1 MLTFQNKT
9 CRRGKLPRI
18 SIKWRIFLAKTEKLP
33 CFTFGMEFAIFALE
47 KCILRRKCK
56 TDVPRA
62 IFRRTI
68 KQERIEMAEDLNQQ
82 EPTAEEKAKF
92 EADVLKAAE
101 DAMKLDESRKTK
113 DESVSD
119 SVCHP
124 EEQCDEGSSPDAAAD
139 AAAEQP
145 AEPAADASTSSAAET
160 AALKAALAD
169 ANDRNLRLMA
179 EFDNY
184 RRRTAKEQ
192 LELIETA
199 NGKLL
204 EKLSEVQDN
213 FERAFASENKA
224 QDLEAFEK
232 GMQMIYNQFAKILTD
247 AGLEQ
252 IDPTGAEFD
261 PNCHEALMQQPSETV
276 PEGHVVTVFQKG
288 YKLKNKILKTAK
300 VIVSSGK

>member
-1 MLTFQNKT
+1 
-9 CRRGKLPRI
+9 
-18 SIKWRIFLAKTEKLP
+18 
-33 CFTFGMEFAIFALE
+33 
-47 KCILRRKCK
+47 
-56 TDVPRA
+56 
-62 IFRRTI
+62 
-68 KQERIEMAEDLNQQ
+68 MAEDKNEQ

-92 EADVLKAAE
+92 EQDVLKAAE
-101 DAMKLDESRKTK
+101 DAMKMEAEANKADEAQA
-113 DESVSD
+113 E
-119 SVCHP
+119 
-124 EEQCDEGSSPDAAAD
+124 

-145 AEPAADASTSSAAET
+145 AEAADQPADQAPESTESAEDV
-160 AALKAALAD
+160 LKAELAA

-179 EFDNY
+179 EFDNF
-184 RRRTAKEQ
+184 RRRSAKEQ

-224 QDLEAFEK
+224 KDLEAFEK

>member
-1 MLTFQNKT
+1 
-9 CRRGKLPRI
+9 
-18 SIKWRIFLAKTEKLP
+18 
-33 CFTFGMEFAIFALE
+33 
-47 KCILRRKCK
+47 
-56 TDVPRA
+56 
-62 IFRRTI
+62 
-68 KQERIEMAEDLNQQ
+68 MADDLNGQ

-92 EADVLKAAE
+92 EQDVLKAAE
-101 DAMKLDESRKTK
+101 DAMKMEAEANKADEAQSADAPADT
-113 DESVSD
+113 SA
-119 SVCHP
+119 
-124 EEQCDEGSSPDAAAD
+124 EQSTDAAAD
-139 AAAEQP
+139 AAPESSESAE
-145 AEPAADASTSSAAET
+145 DV
-160 AALKAALAD
+160 LKAELAA

-224 QDLEAFEK
+224 QDLDAFEK

>member
-1 MLTFQNKT
+1 
-9 CRRGKLPRI
+9 
-18 SIKWRIFLAKTEKLP
+18 
-33 CFTFGMEFAIFALE
+33 
-47 KCILRRKCK
+47 
-56 TDVPRA
+56 
-62 IFRRTI
+62 
-68 KQERIEMAEDLNQQ
+68 MAEDLNGQ

-92 EADVLKAAE
+92 EQDVLKAAE
-101 DAMKLDESRKTK
+101 DAMKMEAEANKADEAQSAEAPADT
-113 DESVSD
+113 SA
-119 SVCHP
+119 
-124 EEQCDEGSSPDAAAD
+124 EQSTDAAAD
-139 AAAEQP
+139 AAPESSESAE
-145 AEPAADASTSSAAET
+145 DV
-160 AALKAALAD
+160 LKAELAA

-261 PNCHEALMQQPSETV
+261 PNMHEALMQQPSETV

>member
-1 MLTFQNKT
+1 
-9 CRRGKLPRI
+9 
-18 SIKWRIFLAKTEKLP
+18 
-33 CFTFGMEFAIFALE
+33 
-47 KCILRRKCK
+47 
-56 TDVPRA
+56 
-62 IFRRTI
+62 
-68 KQERIEMAEDLNQQ
+68 MAEDLNEQ

-101 DAMKLDESRKTK
+101 DAMKMEAEANK
-113 DESVSD
+113 D
-119 SVCHP
+119 
-124 EEQCDEGSSPDAAAD
+124 DAQAEASAEPSAEAAT
-139 AAAEQP
+139 EQP
-145 AEPAADASTSSAAET
+145 AEAAAEVDPT
-160 AALKAALAD
+160 EALKQQLAD

-261 PNCHEALMQQPSETV
+261 PNMHEALMQQPSETV

>member
-1 MLTFQNKT
+1 
-9 CRRGKLPRI
+9 
-18 SIKWRIFLAKTEKLP
+18 
-33 CFTFGMEFAIFALE
+33 
-47 KCILRRKCK
+47 
-56 TDVPRA
+56 
-62 IFRRTI
+62 
-68 KQERIEMAEDLNQQ
+68 MAEDLNQQ

-92 EADVLKAAE
+92 EQDVLKAAE
-101 DAMKLDESRKTK
+101 DAMKMEAEANK
-113 DESVSD
+113 
-119 SVCHP
+119 
-124 EEQCDEGSSPDAAAD
+124 AD
-139 AAAEQP
+139 ASDAQAEAAEQP
-145 AEPAADASTSSAAET
+145 AEAAEKPAEPAE
-160 AALKAALAD
+160 AAPSAEEVLKQQLAD

-261 PNCHEALMQQPSETV
+261 PNMHEALMQQPSETV

>member
-1 MLTFQNKT
+1 
-9 CRRGKLPRI
+9 
-18 SIKWRIFLAKTEKLP
+18 
-33 CFTFGMEFAIFALE
+33 
-47 KCILRRKCK
+47 
-56 TDVPRA
+56 
-62 IFRRTI
+62 
-68 KQERIEMAEDLNQQ
+68 MAEDLNQQ

-92 EADVLKAAE
+92 EQDVLKAAE
-101 DAMKLDESRKTK
+101 DAMKMEAEANQADAN
-113 DESVSD
+113 
-119 SVCHP
+119 
-124 EEQCDEGSSPDAAAD
+124 AAAD
-139 AAAEQP
+139 AQAEAPADAADSAAAAEQP
-145 AEPAADASTSSAAET
+145 AEPESTESAEDV
-160 AALKAALAD
+160 LKAELAA

-179 EFDNY
+179 EFDNF
-184 RRRTAKEQ
+184 RRRSAKEQ

-224 QDLEAFEK
+224 KDLEAFEK

-261 PNCHEALMQQPSETV
+261 PNCHEALMQQPSETI

>member
-1 MLTFQNKT
+1 
-9 CRRGKLPRI
+9 
-18 SIKWRIFLAKTEKLP
+18 
-33 CFTFGMEFAIFALE
+33 
-47 KCILRRKCK
+47 
-56 TDVPRA
+56 
-62 IFRRTI
+62 
-68 KQERIEMAEDLNQQ
+68 MAEDLNQQ

-92 EADVLKAAE
+92 EQDVLKAAE
-101 DAMKLDESRKTK
+101 EAMKMEAEANKADNA
-113 DESVSD
+113 
-119 SVCHP
+119 
-124 EEQCDEGSSPDAAAD
+124 QAD
-139 AAAEQP
+139 ASTEQP
-145 AEPAADASTSSAAET
+145 AEAAEKPAESAE
-160 AALKAALAD
+160 AAPSAEEVLKQQLAD

-179 EFDNY
+179 EFDNF
-184 RRRTAKEQ
+184 RRRSAKEQ
-192 LELIETA
+192 LDIIETA

-224 QDLEAFEK
+224 KDLDAFEK

-261 PNCHEALMQQPSETV
+261 PNMHEARMQQPSETS

>member
-1 MLTFQNKT
+1 
-9 CRRGKLPRI
+9 
-18 SIKWRIFLAKTEKLP
+18 
-33 CFTFGMEFAIFALE
+33 
-47 KCILRRKCK
+47 
-56 TDVPRA
+56 
-62 IFRRTI
+62 
-68 KQERIEMAEDLNQQ
+68 MAEDKNEQ

-92 EADVLKAAE
+92 EQDVMKAAE
-101 DAMKLDESRKTK
+101 EAMKMEAEANKA
-113 DESVSD
+113 
-119 SVCHP
+119 
-124 EEQCDEGSSPDAAAD
+124 DAQAEAPAD

-145 AEPAADASTSSAAET
+145 ADAAAEKPADGSTSSPTEADPTET
-160 AALKAALAD
+160 LKAELAA

-179 EFDNY
+179 EFDNF
-184 RRRTAKEQ
+184 RRRSAKEQ

-213 FERAFASENKA
+213 FERAFATENKA
-224 QDLEAFEK
+224 KDLEAFEK

-261 PNCHEALMQQPSETV
+261 PNCHEALMQQPSETI

>member
-1 MLTFQNKT
+1 
-9 CRRGKLPRI
+9 
-18 SIKWRIFLAKTEKLP
+18 
-33 CFTFGMEFAIFALE
+33 
-47 KCILRRKCK
+47 
-56 TDVPRA
+56 
-62 IFRRTI
+62 
-68 KQERIEMAEDLNQQ
+68 MAEDLNEQ

-92 EADVLKAAE
+92 ENDVLKAAE
-101 DAMKLDESRKTK
+101 DAMKMEAEANKAES
-113 DESVSD
+113 SD
-119 SVCHP
+119 AQA
-124 EEQCDEGSSPDAAAD
+124 EAAAD
-139 AAAEQP
+139 NPAEAAEQP
-145 AEPAADASTSSAAET
+145 ADQAPESTESTEDV
-160 AALKAALAD
+160 LKAALAD

>member
-1 MLTFQNKT
+1 MIALIFILDLNLEIHLITMFQNNTLGDLITPLFHGLGIGMFFAKFGLKNKIK
-9 CRRGKLPRI
+9 GKI
-18 SIKWRIFLAKTEKLP
+18 T
-33 CFTFGMEFAIFALE
+33 
-47 KCILRRKCK
+47 
-56 TDVPRA
+56 
-62 IFRRTI
+62 
-68 KQERIEMAEDLNQQ
+68 MAEDLNEQ

-92 EADVLKAAE
+92 ENDVLKAAE
-101 DAMKLDESRKTK
+101 DAMKMD
-113 DESVSD
+113 
-119 SVCHP
+119 
-124 EEQCDEGSSPDAAAD
+124 GSTGSPTEDKAD
-139 AAAEQP
+139 AAQSADAPADAEQP
-145 AEPAADASTSSAAET
+145 AEEAAEQSAEPT
-160 AALKAALAD
+160 ESAEEILKAELAA

-261 PNCHEALMQQPSETV
+261 PNMHEALMQQPSETV

>member
-1 MLTFQNKT
+1 
-9 CRRGKLPRI
+9 
-18 SIKWRIFLAKTEKLP
+18 
-33 CFTFGMEFAIFALE
+33 
-47 KCILRRKCK
+47 
-56 TDVPRA
+56 
-62 IFRRTI
+62 
-68 KQERIEMAEDLNQQ
+68 MAEDLNQQ

-101 DAMKLDESRKTK
+101 DAMKLDERRETR
-113 DESVSD
+113 DESD
-119 SVCHP
+119 SEKNSAENSS
-124 EEQCDEGSSPDAAAD
+124 EEAAAD
-139 AAAEQP
+139 KPAEAAAEQP
-145 AEPAADASTSSAAET
+145 ADPAAEDPT

-261 PNCHEALMQQPSETV
+261 PNMHEALMQQPSETV
-276 PEGHVVTVFQKG
+276 SEGHVVTVFQKG

>member
-1 MLTFQNKT
+1 
-9 CRRGKLPRI
+9 
-18 SIKWRIFLAKTEKLP
+18 
-33 CFTFGMEFAIFALE
+33 
-47 KCILRRKCK
+47 
-56 TDVPRA
+56 
-62 IFRRTI
+62 
-68 KQERIEMAEDLNQQ
+68 MAEDLNQQ

-92 EADVLKAAE
+92 EQDVMKAAE
-101 DAMKLDESRKTK
+101 EAMKMEDEANKA
-113 DESVSD
+113 
-119 SVCHP
+119 
-124 EEQCDEGSSPDAAAD
+124 DAAGADAQADAAD

-145 AEPAADASTSSAAET
+145 ADAAAEQPAEQEST
-160 AALKAALAD
+160 ESAEDVLKAELAA

-179 EFDNY
+179 EFDNF
-184 RRRTAKEQ
+184 RRRSAKEQ

-213 FERAFASENKA
+213 FERAFAAENKA
-224 QDLEAFEK
+224 KDLEAFEK

-261 PNCHEALMQQPSETV
+261 PNCHEALMQQPSETI

>member
-1 MLTFQNKT
+1 
-9 CRRGKLPRI
+9 
-18 SIKWRIFLAKTEKLP
+18 
-33 CFTFGMEFAIFALE
+33 
-47 KCILRRKCK
+47 
-56 TDVPRA
+56 
-62 IFRRTI
+62 
-68 KQERIEMAEDLNQQ
+68 MAEDLNQQ

-101 DAMKLDESRKTK
+101 DAMKLDENLETK
-113 DESVSD
+113 DESESD
-119 SVCHP
+119 
-124 EEQCDEGSSPDAAAD
+124 EKSSDNSAD
-139 AAAEQP
+139 APADTSAEQP
-145 AEPAADASTSSAAET
+145 AESAADASASSATET

-179 EFDNY
+179 EFDNF
-184 RRRTAKEQ
+184 RRRSAKEQ
-192 LELIETA
+192 LDIIETA

-224 QDLEAFEK
+224 KDLDAFEK
-232 GMQMIYNQFAKILTD
+232 GMQMIYNQFAKILSD

-261 PNCHEALMQQPSETV
+261 PNMHEALMQQPSETI

>member
-1 MLTFQNKT
+1 
-9 CRRGKLPRI
+9 
-18 SIKWRIFLAKTEKLP
+18 
-33 CFTFGMEFAIFALE
+33 
-47 KCILRRKCK
+47 
-56 TDVPRA
+56 
-62 IFRRTI
+62 
-68 KQERIEMAEDLNQQ
+68 MAEDLNQQ

-101 DAMKLDESRKTK
+101 DAMKLDENLETK
-113 DESVSD
+113 DESGSDEKSSD
-119 SVCHP
+119 S
-124 EEQCDEGSSPDAAAD
+124 SAD
-139 AAAEQP
+139 APADTSAEQL
-145 AEPAADASTSSAAET
+145 AESAADASASSATET
-160 AALKAALAD
+160 AALKTALAD

-179 EFDNY
+179 EFDNF
-184 RRRTAKEQ
+184 RRRSAKEQ
-192 LELIETA
+192 LDIIETA

-224 QDLEAFEK
+224 KDLEAFEK
-232 GMQMIYNQFAKILTD
+232 GMQMIYNQFAKILSD

-261 PNCHEALMQQPSETV
+261 PNMHEALMQQPSETI

>member
-1 MLTFQNKT
+1 
-9 CRRGKLPRI
+9 
-18 SIKWRIFLAKTEKLP
+18 
-33 CFTFGMEFAIFALE
+33 
-47 KCILRRKCK
+47 
-56 TDVPRA
+56 
-62 IFRRTI
+62 
-68 KQERIEMAEDLNQQ
+68 MAEDLNEQ

-101 DAMKLDESRKTK
+101 DAMKMEAEANKADAQGAG
-113 DESVSD
+113 DA
-119 SVCHP
+119 
-124 EEQCDEGSSPDAAAD
+124 QADAAEPSAE

-145 AEPAADASTSSAAET
+145 AEAAADVDPTE
-160 AALKAALAD
+160 ALKQQLAE

>member
-1 MLTFQNKT
+1 
-9 CRRGKLPRI
+9 
-18 SIKWRIFLAKTEKLP
+18 
-33 CFTFGMEFAIFALE
+33 
-47 KCILRRKCK
+47 
-56 TDVPRA
+56 
-62 IFRRTI
+62 
-68 KQERIEMAEDLNQQ
+68 MAEDLNQQ

-92 EADVLKAAE
+92 EQDVLKAAE
-101 DAMKLDESRKTK
+101 DAMKMEAEANKADAQAEA
-113 DESVSD
+113 
-119 SVCHP
+119 P
-124 EEQCDEGSSPDAAAD
+124 ENAAAAEAPAD
-139 AAAEQP
+139 SAAEQP
-145 AEPAADASTSSAAET
+145 ADGSTSSPTEADSTET
-160 AALKAALAD
+160 LKAELAA

-179 EFDNY
+179 EFDNF
-184 RRRTAKEQ
+184 RRRSAKEQ

-213 FERAFASENKA
+213 FERAFATENKA
-224 QDLEAFEK
+224 KDLEAFEK

>member
-1 MLTFQNKT
+1 
-9 CRRGKLPRI
+9 
-18 SIKWRIFLAKTEKLP
+18 
-33 CFTFGMEFAIFALE
+33 
-47 KCILRRKCK
+47 
-56 TDVPRA
+56 
-62 IFRRTI
+62 
-68 KQERIEMAEDLNQQ
+68 MAEDKNEQ

-92 EADVLKAAE
+92 EQDVLKAAE
-101 DAMKLDESRKTK
+101 DAMKMEAEANKADEAQA
-113 DESVSD
+113 E
-119 SVCHP
+119 
-124 EEQCDEGSSPDAAAD
+124 

-145 AEPAADASTSSAAET
+145 AETADQPADQAPESTESAEDV
-160 AALKAALAD
+160 LKAELAA

-179 EFDNY
+179 EFDNF
-184 RRRTAKEQ
+184 RRRSAKEQ

-261 PNCHEALMQQPSETV
+261 PNMHEALMQQPSETV

>member
-1 MLTFQNKT
+1 MPNRQFFKD
-9 CRRGKLPRI
+9 
-18 SIKWRIFLAKTEKLP
+18 S
-33 CFTFGMEFAIFALE
+33 
-47 KCILRRKCK
+47 
-56 TDVPRA
+56 
-62 IFRRTI
+62 
-68 KQERIEMAEDLNQQ
+68 IEMAEDLNEQ
-82 EPTAEEKAKF
+82 
-92 EADVLKAAE
+92 DVLKAAE
-101 DAMKLDESRKTK
+101 DAMKMEAEANKDDAQAAGDAQAESGT
-113 DESVSD
+113 EPSA
-119 SVCHP
+119 
-124 EEQCDEGSSPDAAAD
+124 E

-145 AEPAADASTSSAAET
+145 AEAAAEVDPT
-160 AALKAALAD
+160 EALKQQLAD

-179 EFDNY
+179 EFDNF
-184 RRRTAKEQ
+184 RRRSAKEQ

-261 PNCHEALMQQPSETV
+261 PNMHEALMQQPSETV

>member
-1 MLTFQNKT
+1 M
-9 CRRGKLPRI
+9 P
-18 SIKWRIFLAKTEKLP
+18 SIFSGNQIRQFK
-33 CFTFGMEFAIFALE
+33 
-47 KCILRRKCK
+47 
-56 TDVPRA
+56 
-62 IFRRTI
+62 
-68 KQERIEMAEDLNQQ
+68 MAEDKNEQ

-92 EADVLKAAE
+92 EQDVLKAAE
-101 DAMKLDESRKTK
+101 DAMKMEAEANKADEAQA
-113 DESVSD
+113 E
-119 SVCHP
+119 
-124 EEQCDEGSSPDAAAD
+124 

-145 AEPAADASTSSAAET
+145 AEAADQPADQAPESTESAEDV
-160 AALKAALAD
+160 LKAELAA

-179 EFDNY
+179 EFDNF
-184 RRRTAKEQ
+184 RRRSAKEQ

-261 PNCHEALMQQPSETV
+261 PNMHEALMQQPSETV

>member
-1 MLTFQNKT
+1 
-9 CRRGKLPRI
+9 
-18 SIKWRIFLAKTEKLP
+18 
-33 CFTFGMEFAIFALE
+33 
-47 KCILRRKCK
+47 
-56 TDVPRA
+56 
-62 IFRRTI
+62 
-68 KQERIEMAEDLNQQ
+68 MAEDLNEQ
-82 EPTAEEKAKF
+82 
-92 EADVLKAAE
+92 DVLKAAE
-101 DAMKLDESRKTK
+101 DAMKMEAEANKDDAQAAGDAQAESGT
-113 DESVSD
+113 EPSA
-119 SVCHP
+119 
-124 EEQCDEGSSPDAAAD
+124 E

-145 AEPAADASTSSAAET
+145 AEAAAEVDPT
-160 AALKAALAD
+160 EALKQQLAD

-179 EFDNY
+179 EFDNF

-224 QDLEAFEK
+224 KDLEAFEK

>member
-1 MLTFQNKT
+1 
-9 CRRGKLPRI
+9 
-18 SIKWRIFLAKTEKLP
+18 
-33 CFTFGMEFAIFALE
+33 
-47 KCILRRKCK
+47 
-56 TDVPRA
+56 
-62 IFRRTI
+62 
-68 KQERIEMAEDLNQQ
+68 MAEDLNQQ

-101 DAMKLDESRKTK
+101 DAMKLDENLETK
-113 DESVSD
+113 DESGSDEKSSD
-119 SVCHP
+119 S
-124 EEQCDEGSSPDAAAD
+124 SAD
-139 AAAEQP
+139 APADTSAEQL
-145 AEPAADASTSSAAET
+145 AESAAEDPT
-160 AALKAALAD
+160 AALKTALAD

-179 EFDNY
+179 EFDNF
-184 RRRTAKEQ
+184 RRRSAKEQ
-192 LELIETA
+192 LDIIETA

-224 QDLEAFEK
+224 KDLEAFEK
-232 GMQMIYNQFAKILTD
+232 GMQMIYNQFAKILSN

-261 PNCHEALMQQPSETV
+261 PNMHEALMQQPSETI

>member
-1 MLTFQNKT
+1 
-9 CRRGKLPRI
+9 
-18 SIKWRIFLAKTEKLP
+18 
-33 CFTFGMEFAIFALE
+33 
-47 KCILRRKCK
+47 
-56 TDVPRA
+56 
-62 IFRRTI
+62 
-68 KQERIEMAEDLNQQ
+68 MAEDKNEQ

-92 EADVLKAAE
+92 EQDVLKAAE
-101 DAMKLDESRKTK
+101 DAMKMEAEANKADEAQA
-113 DESVSD
+113 E
-119 SVCHP
+119 
-124 EEQCDEGSSPDAAAD
+124 

-145 AEPAADASTSSAAET
+145 ADAADQPADQAPESTESAEDV
-160 AALKAALAD
+160 LKAELAA

-179 EFDNY
+179 EFDNF
-184 RRRTAKEQ
+184 RRRSAKEQ

-261 PNCHEALMQQPSETV
+261 PNMHEALMQQPSETV

>member
-1 MLTFQNKT
+1 
-9 CRRGKLPRI
+9 
-18 SIKWRIFLAKTEKLP
+18 
-33 CFTFGMEFAIFALE
+33 
-47 KCILRRKCK
+47 
-56 TDVPRA
+56 
-62 IFRRTI
+62 
-68 KQERIEMAEDLNQQ
+68 MAEDLNEQ

-92 EADVLKAAE
+92 EQDVLKAAE
-101 DAMKLDESRKTK
+101 DAMKMEAEANKADEA
-113 DESVSD
+113 
-119 SVCHP
+119 
-124 EEQCDEGSSPDAAAD
+124 QGDEGSPEQPAAEKPAD
-139 AAAEQP
+139 ASAEQAAEQP
-145 AEPAADASTSSAAET
+145 ADAAAPDPTEVLKQQLAE
-160 AALKAALAD
+160 

-252 IDPTGAEFD
+252 IDATGADFD
-261 PNCHEALMQQPSETV
+261 PNMHEALMQQPSETV

>member
-1 MLTFQNKT
+1 
-9 CRRGKLPRI
+9 
-18 SIKWRIFLAKTEKLP
+18 
-33 CFTFGMEFAIFALE
+33 
-47 KCILRRKCK
+47 
-56 TDVPRA
+56 
-62 IFRRTI
+62 
-68 KQERIEMAEDLNQQ
+68 MAEDLNQ

-101 DAMKLDESRKTK
+101 EAMKMEA
-113 DESVSD
+113 E
-119 SVCHP
+119 
-124 EEQCDEGSSPDAAAD
+124 ANNAD
-139 AAAEQP
+139 AAQAEASAEQP
-145 AEPAADASTSSAAET
+145 AEAAEKPAEPAE
-160 AALKAALAD
+160 AAPSAEEVLKQQLAD
-169 ANDRNLRLMA
+169 ATDRNLRLMA

-261 PNCHEALMQQPSETV
+261 PNMHEALMQQPSETV

>member
-1 MLTFQNKT
+1 
-9 CRRGKLPRI
+9 
-18 SIKWRIFLAKTEKLP
+18 
-33 CFTFGMEFAIFALE
+33 
-47 KCILRRKCK
+47 
-56 TDVPRA
+56 
-62 IFRRTI
+62 
-68 KQERIEMAEDLNQQ
+68 MAEDLNQQ

-92 EADVLKAAE
+92 EQDVMKAAE
-101 DAMKLDESRKTK
+101 EAMKMEA
-113 DESVSD
+113 
-119 SVCHP
+119 
-124 EEQCDEGSSPDAAAD
+124 DAQADAQADAAD

-145 AEPAADASTSSAAET
+145 ADAAAEQPAEQEST
-160 AALKAALAD
+160 ESAEDVLKAELAA

-179 EFDNY
+179 EFDNF
-184 RRRTAKEQ
+184 RRRSAKEQ

-224 QDLEAFEK
+224 KDLEAFEK

-261 PNCHEALMQQPSETV
+261 PNCHEALMQQPSETI